1 VPSWWL
7 QGTLT
12 QGKGKEE
19 SNNDRP
25 CPPDWQE
32 FRSSRH
38 FSSNHKNLVVLSAER
53 SLGMRVSRLRSRES
67 WTHAAGAPFRDLL
80 CSKNEPKPGH
90 FSQWRPFKIA
100 KWEKKREAERR
111 TALRLWPERG
121 QRMEIF
127 HYFAP
132 GPSHHSTNPTLT
144 PHPPFLTSPLVIN
157 GNSRSDIGI
166 SRFESLL
173 GHVFIA
179 SFP

>member
-1 VPSWWL
+1 MPSWWL

-25 CPPDWQE
+25 CPADWQD
-32 FRSSRH
+32 FRSPRH

-67 WTHAAGAPFRDLL
+67 STHAAGAPFRDLL
-80 CSKNEPKPGH
+80 CSKKPGH

-100 KWEKKREAERR
+100 KWRRNVRRREK
-111 TALRLWPERG
+111 RLWPERG

-132 GPSHHSTNPTLT
+132 GALPPSHQ
-144 PHPPFLTSPLVIN
+144 PHPNHTHPFLTSPLVIN
-157 GNSRSDIGI
+157 GNSSSDIGI